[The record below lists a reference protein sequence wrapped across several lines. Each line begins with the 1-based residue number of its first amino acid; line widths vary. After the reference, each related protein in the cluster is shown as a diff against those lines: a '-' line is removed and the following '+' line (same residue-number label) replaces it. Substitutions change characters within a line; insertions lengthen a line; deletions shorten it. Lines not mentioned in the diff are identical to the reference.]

1 SAPLMQS
8 IVGIIFVF
16 FLIPGVVYGYVSG
29 NVKDHRDIIKGMT
42 KAMSGMGYYIVM
54 AFFCAQFIYAF
65 GQSNLGALIAIKG
78 ANWLQHMAFP
88 MGITLVGIVFLS
100 GF

>member
-1 SAPLMQS
+1 MS
-8 IVGIIFVF
+8 
-16 FLIPGVVYGYVSG
+16 
-29 NVKDHRDIIKGMT
+29 

-78 ANWLQHMAFP
+78 AGALKEMALP
-88 MGITLVGIVFLS
+88 MGVTLVGIVILTGFVNLLVGSASAKWALIGARWCPMLS
-100 GF
+100 GARCIT